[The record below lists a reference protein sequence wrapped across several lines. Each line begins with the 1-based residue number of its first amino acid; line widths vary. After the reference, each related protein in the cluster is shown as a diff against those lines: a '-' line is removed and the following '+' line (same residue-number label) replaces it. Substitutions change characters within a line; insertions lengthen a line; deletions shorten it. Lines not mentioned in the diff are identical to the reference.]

1 MIAEICSTPVYYES
15 VGQGIP
21 MICIHGYGVDHR
33 SIKSGLEPVFSS
45 AEYSESKDLDKK
57 GFRRIYFD
65 LPGMGR
71 SGTHS
76 QILGSDDML
85 EFVLQFIDHL
95 LGPDQPFVLA
105 GYSYGGYLARG
116 VLYQMKQQAQQEQ
129 RAQRV
134 LGLLLICPVI
144 NFRRQGRDLPEFH
157 LCQQDK
163 SFVESLTPEQFLC
176 IDQFITIQTPWV
188 WEQYQTHIH
197 PSITLVDES
206 LMTRIRDT
214 EFSFLVDSCQEG
226 CCDRPTLVLLGR
238 YDVAVG
244 YRDAGKIHANFSD
257 ASFVVLDRAGHL
269 LHLEQPD
276 LFKIHVLDWLGRI
289 DVDVNGTL

>member
-33 SIKSGLEPVFSS
+33 SIKSGLEPVFLG
-45 AEYSESKDLDKK
+45 AEYSESIGLDKNR
-57 GFRRIYFD
+57 FRRIYFD
-65 LPGMGR
+65 LPGMGQ

-76 QILGSDDML
+76 GILGSDDML
-85 EFVLQFIDHL
+85 EFVLQFIDHI

-116 VLYQMKQQAQQEQ
+116 VLYQMKQQT
-129 RAQRV
+129 QRV

-144 NFRRQGRDLPEFH
+144 NFRRQGRDLPDFH
-157 LCQQDK
+157 LCGQDK
-163 SFVESLTPEQFLC
+163 SFVKSLTPEQFLS

-188 WEQYQTHIH
+188 WEQYQEHIH
-197 PSITLVDES
+197 PSLSLADES

-214 EFSFLVDSCQEG
+214 EFSFSVDSCQG
-226 CCDRPTLVLLGR
+226 GNTCYDKPTLVLLGR

-244 YRDAGKIHANFSD
+244 HRDADKINKNFSD
-257 ASFVVLDRAGHL
+257 VSFVVLDRAGHL

-276 LFKIHVLDWLGRI
+276 LFKTHVLDWLDRI
-289 DVDVNGTL
+289 HGSIGIDPD

>member
-1 MIAEICSTPVYYES
+1 
-15 VGQGIP
+15 

-33 SIKSGLEPVFSS
+33 SVKSGLEPVFS
-45 AEYSESKDLDKK
+45 DLGKHSSGEQN
-57 GFRRIYFD
+57 GFQRIYFD
-65 LPGMGR
+65 LPGMGQ

-85 EFVLQFIDHL
+85 EFVLQFIDFI

-116 VLYQMKQQAQQEQ
+116 VLYQMKQ
-129 RAQRV
+129 RRV

-144 NFRRQGRDLPEFH
+144 NFRRQGRELPEFH
-157 LCQQDK
+157 LCHQDK
-163 SFVESLTPEQFLC
+163 PFVESLTPEQFLS

-188 WEQYQTHIH
+188 WEQYQMHIH

-214 EFSFLVDSCQEG
+214 EFSFPVDSWQGGNNCY
-226 CCDRPTLVLLGR
+226 DRPTLVLLGR

-244 YRDAGKIHANFSD
+244 YRDAWKIHANFSD
-257 ASFVVLDRAGHL
+257 ASFVVLERAGHL

-276 LFKIHVLDWLGRI
+276 LFKTHVLDWLDKI
-289 DVDVNGTL
+289 DGTVDGTVGNGSDGNPHFE

>member
-1 MIAEICSTPVYYES
+1 
-15 VGQGIP
+15 

-45 AEYSESKDLDKK
+45 AEYSESKGLDKK

-85 EFVLQFIDHL
+85 EFVLQFIDHI

-116 VLYQMKQQAQQEQ
+116 VLHQIK
-129 RAQRV
+129 QRV

-144 NFRRQGRDLPEFH
+144 NFRRQGRDLPDFH
-157 LCQQDK
+157 LCHQDS
-163 SFVESLTPEQFLC
+163 SFVESLTPEQFAC

-188 WEQYQTHIH
+188 WEQYQEHIH
-197 PSITLVDES
+197 PAITLVDES
-206 LMTRIRDT
+206 LMTRIGDT
-214 EFSFLVDSCQEG
+214 EFSFPVDVCQDG
-226 CCDRPTLVLLGR
+226 DKGNSFHKPTLVLLGR

-244 YRDAGKIHANFSD
+244 YRDAREIYKNFSD

-276 LFKIHVLDWLGRI
+276 LFKTHVLDWLYK
-289 DVDVNGTL
+289 LHWH